1 MCQSSIFLWVL
12 WVYLCFLNIR
22 SIGQIAV
29 WKIVVSFYRSFCSLA
44 FGRCYK
50 TITRLPKPHTTQSPI
65 GIISV
70 PFGLWWKG
78 HCHILL
84 TIAIRTFSMYVDTN
98 FYTLRPESYWII
110 MIYATF
116 RLQMTYRGK
125 LMDDFCLKHL
135 EPCNI
140 LYFIALQ
147 RFQTAKWP
155 IRQKRGCLTSC
166 VRQPLVN

>member
-1 MCQSSIFLWVL
+1 MSERDGGIIF
-12 WVYLCFLNIR
+12 R

-155 IRQKRGCLTSC
+155 IRLNLYTI
-166 VRQPLVN
+166 RQEAV